1 MRWEKVENMRVSRG
15 RILKD
20 PDGAWLWEYRM
31 DLFQNRSMLVYIL
44 VPIYV
49 VMGIFVIYGYFTK
62 MDMSLVI
69 PVAGGMSL
77 ICTALAL
84 LIYLLSGLFTRGR
97 YRIPYYMN
105 ETFITVHM
113 GNPAY
118 KAPEKWDDNKMI
130 RFDSIE
136 KIRLKRKVDMIL
148 LVDILPFQV
157 YVPKEFYNF
166 ILEFILERV
175 KPRVREKF
183 EKRYG
188 KIEYQAPPELTEN

>member
-1 MRWEKVENMRVSRG
+1 MKVSRG

-20 PDGAWLWEYRM
+20 PEGAWHWEYRM
-31 DLFQNRSMLVYIL
+31 DLLRNRSMLVYIL
-44 VPIYV
+44 VPIYA
-49 VMGIFVIYGYFTK
+49 VMGIFVVYAYFTK
-62 MDMSLVI
+62 MDMPLVLM
-69 PVAGGMSL
+69 VAGGMSL
-77 ICTALAL
+77 LCTVLAL
-84 LIYLLSGLFTRGR
+84 LIYLLSALFTRGR

-118 KAPEKWDDNKMI
+118 KVPEKWDDNKMI

-136 KIRLKRKVDMIL
+136 KIRLKRKADMIL

-166 ILEFILERV
+166 ILGFILERV
-175 KPRVREKF
+175 KPGVREKF
-183 EKRYG
+183 EKREG

>member
-1 MRWEKVENMRVSRG
+1 MRVSRG
-15 RILKD
+15 RIMKD
-20 PDGAWLWEYRM
+20 PEGAWLWEYRM
-31 DLFQNRSMLVYIL
+31 DLLRNRSMLVYIL

-49 VMGIFVIYGYFTK
+49 LMAIFAGYGYFAK
-62 MDMSLVI
+62 LDMTIVL

-77 ICTALAL
+77 LCTVLAL
-84 LIYLLSGLFTRGR
+84 LIYFLSALFTGGR

-136 KIRLKRKVDMIL
+136 RISLKRTKDMIL

-157 YVPKEFYNF
+157 YVPTEFYDF
-166 ILEFILERV
+166 ILGFILERV
-175 KPRVREKF
+175 KPQVREKF
-183 EKRYG
+183 EKREG
-188 KIEYQAPPELTEN
+188 KKEYPAAPELTEN